1 MNGSRENLNASIMA
15 AVPTGGLA
23 VFGVRAKFQAGSFF
37 RGGLGTP
44 SGVFLAFDE
53 SGWQLLP
60 SVAAAA
66 KGLNWPPGAMLSSPA
81 PAENTP
87 VYVCLWPHD
96 AKISR
101 GVGMYTRF
109 Y

>member
-1 MNGSRENLNASIMA
+1 MA

-23 VFGVRAKFQAGSFF
+23 VFGVRAKFHAGSFF

-53 SGWQLLP
+53 TGWQLLP

-66 KGLNWPPGAMLSSPA
+66 KGLIWPPGAMLSPA
-81 PAENTP
+81 PADNIP
-87 VYVCLWPHD
+87 VYVCLWSHD
-96 AKISR
+96 AKILPGDLGFTCVS
-101 GVGMYTRF
+101 TS
-109 Y
+109 